1 MKSEFT
7 EDNLKEGKLVADL
20 WAIIPDEMGYLT
32 EPVTMA
38 SFWWALEE
46 WMGDDLIRIH
56 RTPLWELITTDTGRE
71 AGKYLGIGW
80 EYGLE
85 EGRRFNDMNRRIA
98 LLRAAVAL
106 AKRRGSHE
114 E

>member
-1 MKSEFT
+1 MKSKFT

-32 EPVTMA
+32 EPFSMA

-56 RTPLWELITTDTGRE
+56 RTPLWEPIITDTGRE